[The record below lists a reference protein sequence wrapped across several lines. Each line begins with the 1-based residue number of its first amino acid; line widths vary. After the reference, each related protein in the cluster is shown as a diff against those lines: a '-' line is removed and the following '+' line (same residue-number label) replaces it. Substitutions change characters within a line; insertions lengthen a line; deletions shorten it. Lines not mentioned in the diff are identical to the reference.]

1 MQLKSDIDKDIQLG
15 LIAHGITF
23 PIDGTGKIAI
33 HEFRIDTQA
42 NIGMLYV
49 LPKAK
54 LPDGT
59 LPCLVIPAK
68 YLYGVFYFDR
78 KAAIIE
84 IGTMAFDGPIAD
96 WYIKNKG

>member
-1 MQLKSDIDKDIQLG
+1 M
-15 LIAHGITF
+15 
-23 PIDGTGKIAI
+23 
-33 HEFRIDTQA
+33 
-42 NIGMLYV
+42 

-84 IGTMAFDGPIAD
+84 IGTMAFDGPIED
-96 WYIKNKG
+96 WYIRNKG